1 LKGSNK
7 NSLARSAQRN
17 LPLPE
22 RALNWLFLLCV
33 SLLVA
38 NALPALAQSQQPTDT
53 TTTKE
58 GQPAAPQTQAPSV
71 QPGSITGTVLDKDE
85 AMVPNAKITLTQS
98 GTTTSREVLSGSD
111 GQFIFINVPPGPFQ
125 LAVTATGFAAKQQ
138 SGVLQP
144 GQNYVFPEIQMAIA
158 LAVLDIDVKVQ
169 PVEVAEEEIHV
180 EEKQRILGMIPNY
193 FVSYTPNAVPLI
205 KKQKF
210 ELAWKSTIDP
220 VSFGLAGVVAGIEQ
234 GTNSLSGYGQGAQG
248 YAKRF
253 GATYADF
260 AIGTFVGSAI
270 LPSILKQDPRYFYKG
285 TGSKKSRLLYALAN
299 AVICKG
305 DNGHWQPNY
314 SNMLGGLAAGAISNL
329 YYPSSDR
336 TGASVTFENAM
347 IGIGG
352 TAAGAVVQEFFI
364 RKLTPHAPPPVP
376 DNY

>member
-1 LKGSNK
+1 
-7 NSLARSAQRN
+7 
-17 LPLPE
+17 
-22 RALNWLFLLCV
+22 
-33 SLLVA
+33 
-38 NALPALAQSQQPTDT
+38 
-53 TTTKE
+53 
-58 GQPAAPQTQAPSV
+58 
-71 QPGSITGTVLDKDE
+71 
-85 AMVPNAKITLTQS
+85 MVPNAKITLTQS